1 VRAAVIQSLICQFR
15 LSIEAVE
22 LAHLIDFRSTFAAEL
37 AELRRLSQDGLV
49 EITPEWITITPK
61 GRLLVR
67 VICMA
72 FDRYLRQ
79 ARERAAYSKAP

>member
-1 VRAAVIQSLICQFR
+1 
-15 LSIEAVE
+15 
-22 LAHLIDFRSTFAAEL
+22 
-37 AELRRLSQDGLV
+37 V

-79 ARERAAYSKAP
+79 ARERAAYSKVL